1 MLKILSPTRCLR
13 CQSAPLPIDSAAGT
27 VVGYAGIKPCCN
39 ETGSSSHFNP
49 MEVYYM
55 SFRNNGHKRDIRL
68 LAGGLG
74 MLFVAVILFIM
85 AFSDKGIWSWQGIT
99 AIVILFLGLLMLK
112 NANEY

>member
-1 MLKILSPTRCLR
+1 M
-13 CQSAPLPIDSAAGT
+13 SAEPIDSAACT

-55 SFRNNGHKRDIRL
+55 SFRNNGHKRDIRF

>member
-1 MLKILSPTRCLR
+1 
-13 CQSAPLPIDSAAGT
+13 
-27 VVGYAGIKPCCN
+27 
-39 ETGSSSHFNP
+39 
-49 MEVYYM
+49 M

-99 AIVILFLGLLMLK
+99 ATIILLLGIIMLK